1 MTIRFLQPWD
11 VYQVGQIATLAG
23 GVETTLVSAGIAT
36 TQIDTNPDGD
46 NQLAR
51 KVVSTPLTTRSAAAA
66 DDGNILVNSGA
77 SNYTLTIPS
86 GLPQDFGVALL
97 QSSTGTC
104 TVAAGGGVTLIG
116 STLATTSAGDLLAV
130 IWVADN
136 TYVVKAS

>member
-11 VYQVGQIATLAG
+11 VYQVNDVATLAG

-51 KVVSTPLTTRSAAAA
+51 KVVSTQLTTRSAAAT

-104 TVAAGGGVTLIG
+104 TVAAGGVTLIG